1 MKTDSPLTQQELDK
15 LFAWLD
21 PDLNCAA
28 HKYEIIRR
36 GLIQRFINR
45 GCIDAE
51 SLADQTIDRVTKKV
65 SEVAMTYQGNPANY
79 FHGVARNVFF
89 EYCRERRKQ
98 EKRPP
103 PETESTFSEVYYD
116 CLSQCLAELPTEKRD
131 LILRYYSEIKR
142 AKIETR
148 KKIRRE
154 LSVNPDALRVRT
166 FRIRKTLEQ
175 CVRQCVERNEM
186 M

>member
-1 MKTDSPLTQQELDK
+1 MKADAPLTQQELET

-36 GLIQRFINR
+36 GLIQRFVNR
-45 GCIDAE
+45 GCMDAE
-51 SLADQTIDRVTKKV
+51 SLADETIDRVTKKV
-65 SEVAMTYQGNPANY
+65 AEISIAYQGNPASY

-89 EYCRERRKQ
+89 EYCRERRNQAKN
-98 EKRPP
+98 PP
-103 PETESTFSEVYYD
+103 PEMEPTFSEVYYD
-116 CLSQCLAELPTEKRD
+116 CLERCLAELSTEKRD

-142 AKIETR
+142 AKIESR
-148 KKIRRE
+148 KKIRQE

-166 FRIRKTLEQ
+166 YRIRKTLDH
-175 CVRQCVERNEM
+175 CVRKCVERNEM
-186 M
+186 V